1 VTQTP
6 SQTNSSTA
14 AIPPRLHDATRR
26 PRLARRLKQTA
37 ATLAVGATLALTAC
51 GSDDAPGGTQSTAPA
66 ATATQDGTVVGAGA
80 ANTAEVVAAAE
91 AFLAALSDDQRDTA
105 SYGFD
110 DAAKTNG
117 WSNFPTGFVARAGLS
132 LAEMDADQQAAA
144 LAVMDA
150 ALSEQGSTRLAD
162 IRTADAFLAQDGGDN
177 FSADEYYIAFYGE
190 PSETGEFTLQFGGH
204 HLAYNLT
211 YAGDDVSLSPT
222 LTATEPIE
230 FTHEGQQYAPLAD
243 AQTATFAAIG
253 SLTDDQLAAAELDDN
268 YDDLLLG
275 PQNDGPFP
283 EPEGVLVSELS
294 QAGQDAVTD
303 MLRAYVGDI
312 DEDAAEALVAEYAAD
327 FDQTYLSWAGAT
339 GIDDGET
346 YIRLDGPAAWIEFS
360 NQPIRDADGV
370 HIHSIFRDQTADY
383 GG

>member
-1 VTQTP
+1 VTHTP
-6 SQTNSSTA
+6 SANDSSS
-14 AIPPRLHDATRR
+14 PHHRDATRPPRRAR
-26 PRLARRLKQTA
+26 PRRLITA
-37 ATLAVGATLALTAC
+37 TIAVGAVLALTAC
-51 GSDDAPGGTQSTAPA
+51 GDEGGGPGGTQSTAAA

-91 AFLAALSDDQRDTA
+91 AFLATLSDDQRETA
-105 SYGFD
+105 TYDFE

-117 WSNFPTGFVARAGLS
+117 WSNFPTSVAERAGLA
-132 LAEMDADQQAAA
+132 LGDMDADQQAAA
-144 LAVMDA
+144 LAVMEA
-150 ALSEQGSTRLAD
+150 ALSEQGYTRLQD
-162 IRTADAFLAQDGGDN
+162 IRTADAYLAEDGGDN

-190 PSETGEFTLQFGGH
+190 PSGTGEFTLQFGGH

-222 LTATEPIE
+222 LTAIEPIE
-230 FTHEGQQYAPLAD
+230 FTYEGEDYAPLAD

-253 SLTDDQLAAAELDDN
+253 SLSDDQLAAAELGDN

-275 PQNDGPFP
+275 PQNDGSFP

-294 QAGQDAVTD
+294 QEGQDAVTA
-303 MLRAYVGDI
+303 MLRAWVGDI
-312 DEDAAEALVAEYAAD
+312 DEEAAEALVAQYAAEY
-327 FDQTYLSWAGAT
+327 DQTYIGWAGAT
-339 GIDDGET
+339 GIDDGES
-346 YIRLDGPAAWIEFS
+346 YIRIDGPSAWIEFS